1 MLETPA
7 LAVTVGSIQY
17 PPVHDPVPASSPA
30 EMDQVVERLRSHK
43 DTWAAFSIKERI
55 RVIDRLIQDYAVVLS
70 DLAEAEVS
78 YKGYQGNDF
87 GIGQEWALPGIVL
100 RNLQGLKRALLD
112 IEKKG
117 VPTIPG
123 PVWTRPEG
131 QVVAQVFPETVY
143 DRILFRGYSVEVWME
158 AGITQAGLPATQAL
172 AYQAEGFPGKVALV
186 LGAGNVSAIGFTDAL
201 YKLFVEKQVVLLKM
215 NPVNAYTGPIFAQ
228 GFRALIEAGFLA
240 MAYGGAAEGAY
251 LVHHPGIDEIH
262 ITGSDK
268 TFDTIVFGSGA
279 EGAERKLDCAPLMTK
294 RITSEL
300 GNITPAII
308 VPGRW
313 SDSEL
318 DYQAE
323 KLVTWLSNNT
333 GFTCNT
339 PHVMLVQA
347 EWPQRQAF
355 LDLIRKKMADVPL
368 SKAYYPGSERIHRSF
383 IDAHPEAEQIG
394 APGQDELSWILIPSV
409 AEKDANEICFISEPF
424 CGLLAETP
432 IHGESAAEFL
442 DKAVAF
448 ANQSLWGTLAAA
460 LFVQPK
466 SMEDDLTRAA
476 VERAVAGLRYGTV
489 CLNAQAGLAWYFTVA
504 PWGGYGEEDICD
516 AKSGIGWV
524 HNTLM
529 FSRAQK
535 VVLRVPFMETP
546 KSPARISQGRTYQK
560 FAKALV
566 DLEASPAWWKIPRL
580 ALTAL
585 GIL

>member
-1 MLETPA
+1 MLAIFSPI
-7 LAVTVGSIQY
+7 VTVGSILY
-17 PPVHDPVPASSPA
+17 PPVHDPDPPSSLA
-30 EMDQVVERLRSHK
+30 DMDQAVNTLLAHKEGWARL
-43 DTWAAFSIKERI
+43 SIKA
-55 RVIDRLIQDYAVVLS
+55 RVQLIDRLIADYAAVLPR
-70 DLAEAEVS
+70 LAEAEVT

-112 IEKKG
+112 IEKNG
-117 VPTIPG
+117 HPTIPG
-123 PVWTRPEG
+123 RVWTRPDG

-143 DRILFRGYSVEVWME
+143 DRILFSGYSIEVWME
-158 AGITQAGLPATQAL
+158 PGVTQAGLLATQAL
-172 AYQAEGFPGKVALV
+172 AYQAESHPGKVALV
-186 LGAGNVSAIGFTDAL
+186 LGAGNISAIGFTDAL

-240 MAYGGAAEGAY
+240 MTYGGAAEGAY
-251 LVHHPGIDEIH
+251 LVHHPAIDEIH

-268 TFDTIVFGSGA
+268 TFDAIVFGSGA
-279 EGAERKLDCAPLMTK
+279 EGARRKLDCAPLVTK

-308 VPGRW
+308 VPGSW
-313 SDSEL
+313 SESEL

-339 PHVMLVQA
+339 PHVLLVQA

-355 LDLIRKKMADVPL
+355 LDLIRKKMAGVPL
-368 SKAYYPGSERIHRSF
+368 SKAYYPGSQRIHQAF
-383 IDAHPEAEQIG
+383 IAAHPEAEQIG
-394 APGQDELSWILIPSV
+394 SPAQDELPWILIPSV
-409 AEKDANEICFISEPF
+409 VEKDAHEICFVSEPF

-432 IHGESAAEFL
+432 IHGANPAEFL

-466 SMEDDLTRAA
+466 SMQDDQTRAA
-476 VERAVAGLRYGTV
+476 VDRAIAGLGYGTV
-489 CLNAQAGLAWYFTVA
+489 SLNAQAGLAWYFTVA
-504 PWGGYGEEDICD
+504 PWGGYGKQDICD

-546 KSPARISQGRTYQK
+546 KSPARISQGRTYRK
-560 FAKALV
+560 FAMALV

-585 GIL
+585 GII